1 MTNLVVETNK
11 NSKRK
16 RILLGFLFV
25 LFVIISSILLFLY
38 PFASKEKVNYFT
50 GEHPILFQGKQEGNA
65 LFMENGIYIPIE
77 FLKEQ
82 IDEYIFYD
90 EPTKAI
96 IITTK
101 NKVIYMPIDSL
112 TYFVNEEPIQLK
124 MPSIINQ
131 NGEYY
136 IALDLILPY
145 YEIQHSILPKTNA
158 IEIVTDGME
167 KKNGTIQVQDVHE
180 EKLRL
185 RMEPSLR
192 SPYTA
197 QIVDHEKVSIE
208 KEEREYVFIRKNDG
222 TAGYISKKYVTVGDT
237 KIVRINTK
245 QNEVIIP
252 QIEGPIQ
259 LTWEAVYTK
268 NPDTELI
275 SEMPGVNVVS
285 PTWFELSG
293 SDGSI
298 KNLGSLDYVN
308 WAKKRGYQIWGLFS
322 NAFDPD
328 LTHEALKKYE
338 TRQSIIRQLLQ
349 YCQIYRLDGINID
362 IENVREEDGPLV
374 TQFIREA
381 TPYFHQA
388 GLIVSMDITFMTTG
402 NWSAFYEREK
412 LAESVD
418 YLIVMAYD
426 EHWGSSEIAGSV
438 ASFPWVETNL
448 QKLLEVVPNDKLI
461 LGIPLYTRLWEETST
476 GELSSKA
483 MSMAEVKEWLAA
495 NAVTT
500 QYDEVSGQNYAEY
513 YAADSKSTYR
523 IWLEDEL
530 SLKKRAE
537 LALKFNLKG
546 IASWSRYFADN
557 TAWTALSLN
566 NRPVTQKD

>member
-16 RILLGFLFV
+16 RILLGFLIG
-25 LFVIISSILLFLY
+25 LFVMISSILLFLY

-50 GEHPILFQGKQEGNA
+50 GEHPILFHGKQEGNA
-65 LFMENGIYIPIE
+65 LFMENEIYIPIE

-82 IDEYIFYD
+82 IDEHIFYD
-90 EPTKAI
+90 EPSKAF

-101 NKVIYMPIDSL
+101 NKVIYMPVDSL
-112 TYFVNEEPIQLK
+112 TYFVNEEPIQFK
-124 MPSIINQ
+124 MPSLIDQ

-136 IALDLILPY
+136 IALDLIFPY
-145 YEIQHSILPKTNA
+145 YDIQYSILPKTNA
-158 IEIVTDGME
+158 IEIVTNGME
-167 KKNGTIQVQDVHE
+167 KQHGTIQAQDVHE
-180 EKLRL
+180 ERLRL
-185 RMEPSLR
+185 RTEPSLQ

-197 QIVDHEKVSIE
+197 QIKDQEKVSIE
-208 KEEREYVFIRKNDG
+208 KKERDYVFIRKNDG
-222 TAGYISKKYVTVGDT
+222 MAGYLSNKYVTVGDT
-237 KIVRINTK
+237 EIIQINKK
-245 QNEVIIP
+245 QKEVIIP
-252 QIEGPIQ
+252 QMEGPIQ
-259 LTWEAVYTK
+259 LTWEAVYTN
-268 NPDTELI
+268 NPDTNMI
-275 SEMPGVNVVS
+275 PEMPGVNVVS

-308 WAKKRGYQIWGLFS
+308 WAKNRDYQIWGLFS

-338 TRQSIIRQLLQ
+338 TRQLIIHQLLQ

-461 LGIPLYTRLWEETST
+461 LGVPLYTRLWEETST

-523 IWLEDEL
+523 IWLEDEF
-530 SLKKRAE
+530 SLQKRAE
-537 LALKFNLKG
+537 LALKYNLKG

-566 NRPVTQKD
+566 NRLVTQKD

>member
-1 MTNLVVETNK
+1 M
-11 NSKRK
+11 
-16 RILLGFLFV
+16 
-25 LFVIISSILLFLY
+25 
-38 PFASKEKVNYFT
+38 
-50 GEHPILFQGKQEGNA
+50 
-65 LFMENGIYIPIE
+65 
-77 FLKEQ
+77 
-82 IDEYIFYD
+82 
-90 EPTKAI
+90 
-96 IITTK
+96 
-101 NKVIYMPIDSL
+101 
-112 TYFVNEEPIQLK
+112 
-124 MPSIINQ
+124 
-131 NGEYY
+131 
-136 IALDLILPY
+136 ALDLILPY
-145 YEIQHSILPKTNA
+145 YDIQYSILPKTNA
-158 IEIVTDGME
+158 IEIVTNGME
-167 KKNGTIQVQDVHE
+167 KKHGTIQVQDVHE
-180 EKLRL
+180 ERLRL
-185 RMEPSLR
+185 RTEPSLQ

-197 QIVDHEKVSIE
+197 QIKDQEKVTIE
-208 KEEREYVFIRKNDG
+208 KKEGDYVFIRKNDG
-222 TAGYISKKYVTVGDT
+222 TAGYLSNKYVTVGDT
-237 KIVRINTK
+237 EIIQINKK
-245 QNEVIIP
+245 QEEVIIP

-259 LTWEAVYTK
+259 LTWEAVYTN
-268 NPDTELI
+268 NPDTNMI
-275 SEMPGVNVVS
+275 PEMPGVNVVS

-293 SDGSI
+293 SDGSV

-308 WAKKRGYQIWGLFS
+308 WAKDRDYQIWGLFS

-349 YCQIYRLDGINID
+349 YSQIYRLDGINID

-461 LGIPLYTRLWEETST
+461 LGVPLYTRLWEETST

-495 NAVTT
+495 NAVTP

-523 IWLEDEL
+523 IWLEDEF
-530 SLKKRAE
+530 SLTKKSGTCI
-537 LALKFNLKG
+537 KIQFK
-546 IASWSRYFADN
+546 RYCQ
-557 TAWTALSLN
+557 L
-566 NRPVTQKD
+566 VTLFCRQHCLDCIIIEQ